1 MIGAVIVDAVRTP
14 LGLRNGALS
23 GWHPVDLLAEVLDAL
38 AGRTSLDPAA
48 VDDVVMGCATPVG
61 EQGLNLGRSAVLAA
75 GWPESVPATT
85 VDRQGASSLQAVA
98 FAAQGVAGG
107 AYDVAVAGGVEVMS
121 TTPPGSW
128 TPPGSRPFSPRL
140 AERYTGAGGLV
151 PPGVAAEL
159 IAERWGLDREELD
172 RYAAESRRRAR
183 EAAGAG
189 RFRAE
194 IVPVAGRRWDRERQ
208 VAVDLAEDVAADEG
222 PQRPEQDLS
231 RCKPTFR
238 PGGRVTAGN
247 SGPIADGAAA
257 VLLVSEERVEAL
269 GMRPRVLV
277 RSVGVAGVDPLTML
291 TGPTPATS
299 AALIRG
305 GLTVADVDRFEV
317 DECFA
322 PVVMAW
328 LAEHGADPGTVN
340 PNGGAIALGH
350 PPGCSG
356 ARLLTSL
363 VHELER
369 SGGRFGLAATAG
381 IGGVATAVLVE
392 RAERYWV
399 RR

>member
-1 MIGAVIVDAVRTP
+1 MTGAVIVDAVRTP
-14 LGLRNGALS
+14 LGLRNGSLS
-23 GWHPVDLLAEVLDAL
+23 GWHPVDLLAEVLGAL
-38 AGRTSLDPAA
+38 VARTSLDPAA

-85 VDRQGASSLQAVA
+85 VDRQGASSLHAVA
-98 FAAQGVAGG
+98 FAAQGIAAGP
-107 AYDVAVAGGVEVMS
+107 YDVAVAGGVEVMS

-140 AERYTGAGGLV
+140 AERYAGAGGLV

-159 IAERWGLDREELD
+159 VAERWALDREALD

-194 IVPVAGRRWDRERQ
+194 VVPVAGRCWDRERQ
-208 VAVDLAEDVAADEG
+208 LAVDLAAEVVADEG

-257 VLLVSEERVEAL
+257 VLVVAEERVEAL
-269 GMRPRVLV
+269 GLRPRARV
-277 RSVGVAGVDPLTML
+277 RSVGVAGVDPRTML
-291 TGPTPATS
+291 TGAAPATS
-299 AALIRG
+299 AALARA
-305 GLTVADVDRFEV
+305 GLTVAEVDRFEV

-322 PVVMAW
+322 PVALAW
-328 LAEHGADPGTVN
+328 LAEHGADPGRVN

-369 SGGRFGLAATAG
+369 SGGRFGLVATAG
-381 IGGVATAVLVE
+381 VGGVATAMILE
-392 RAERYWV
+392 RT
-399 RR
+399 